1 MQLPNIERTAIR
13 PAGSEV
19 VVPAAAK
26 VIPVAPVNP
35 PAPAVRE
42 SASVV
47 NDINPVVQAQANQA
61 AAQAD
66 PLQGGSQADNSSKD
80 WTQRKETVARQ
91 EEAPPKE
98 PLSKMLIDH
107 MHAVWGAS
115 ARVVE
120 IWLQNNPAQNPSV
133 NQQVLVQNQAAN
145 RNVDPAS
152 TPGVIAKEV
161 LTYSPNRIKK
171 TEKPE

>member
-1 MQLPNIERTAIR
+1 M
-13 PAGSEV
+13 
-19 VVPAAAK
+19 PAAAR

-35 PAPAVRE
+35 PAPAVQE
-42 SASVV
+42 TASVV

-61 AAQAD
+61 AAQA
-66 PLQGGSQADNSSKD
+66 ADNSSRD

-98 PLSKMLIDH
+98 PLSKVLIDH
-107 MHAVWGAS
+107 MHAVWSAS

-120 IWLQNNPAQNPSV
+120 IWMQNNPAQNPGVS
-133 NQQVLVQNQAAN
+133 QQVQAQNQASS
-145 RNVDPAS
+145 RHVDPAA
-152 TPGVIAKEV
+152 TPGVVAKEV
-161 LTYSPNRIKK
+161 LTYSPTRIKK

>member
-1 MQLPNIERTAIR
+1 MQLPNLERTAIR

-19 VVPAAAK
+19 VVPAATR

-35 PAPAVRE
+35 PAPVQE

-47 NDINPVVQAQANQA
+47 NDINPAVQARANETA
-61 AAQAD
+61 KAD
-66 PLQGGSQADNSSKD
+66 PLQGGSQADNSTRG
-80 WTQRKETVARQ
+80 WTQRREAVAKP

-107 MHAVWGAS
+107 MHAVWSAS

-120 IWLQNNPAQNPSV
+120 IWMQNNPAQNPSV
-133 NQQVLVQNQAAN
+133 SQQVQAQNQAAN
-145 RNVDPAS
+145 RNVDPMA
-152 TPGVIAKEV
+152 TPGVVAKEV
-161 LTYSPNRIKK
+161 LTYSPTRIKK